1 MSAMGELLHTKACEV
16 AAVFGVT
23 GEDDWREWDAIMQ
36 DLMAG
41 VTVVTGE
48 DGFTVWVEVYTPA
61 ELVEVLAPYG
71 GDLAAM
77 LDEYDAR
84 VVAGF
89 TAPWFTGAAVP
100 A

>member
-1 MSAMGELLHTKACEV
+1 MGAMKTVLHDATVAV
-16 AAVFGVT
+16 AAAFGV
-23 GEDDWREWDAIMQ
+23 EDDDVREYAAIQ
-36 DLMAG
+36 ADLMAG
-41 VTVVTGE
+41 VTVVEGA